1 MANIRDLKKEID
13 TQLFAVISDAL
24 ATAEL
29 KGGIVGDDLY
39 EVINGAVDLR
49 NELIKRSNN
58 PISGESGSVKKYI
71 QQINTDLK
79 EGTDALFVKL
89 SSLSKKK
96 SK

>member
-13 TQLFAVISDAL
+13 TQLFAVISDSL
-24 ATAEL
+24 AAAEL
-29 KGGIVGDDLY
+29 KGGIVSDDLY

-49 NELIKRSNN
+49 NELIKRANN
-58 PISGESGSVKKYI
+58 PAADESGSVKKSI
-71 QQINTDLK
+71 QQINADLK
-79 EGTDALFVKL
+79 EGTEKLFLKL